1 MMYDR
6 MYGLCTFSVHIKFN
20 LHKYKYWFSNIYMF
34 SGQWALMTLLNP
46 TFSVENLI
54 YIGYAGE
61 PSSAIRVTR
70 KRRTDRKKQHTDRN
84 VLQCFVFGPRRAGKS
99 ALLNSFIGRYFCCV
113 TLKIPGNISLIMEYH
128 ILLLLNS
135 WCRPYTEAYNPTNE
149 DRYAVNVVDI
159 TRVSYT
165 WLAFGNSFFFFLKLP
180 MLVISIISVFF
191 CCGWESIPWP
201 PYHSTP

>member
-1 MMYDR
+1 MTMS
-6 MYGLCTFSVHIKFN
+6 GLCTFS
-20 LHKYKYWFSNIYMF
+20 NIYDMF

-70 KRRTDRKKQHTDRN
+70 KRRTDRKKQHTERN

-135 WCRPYTEAYNPTNE
+135 
-149 DRYAVNVVDI
+149 
-159 TRVSYT
+159 
-165 WLAFGNSFFFFLKLP
+165 
-180 MLVISIISVFF
+180 
-191 CCGWESIPWP
+191 
-201 PYHSTP
+201 